1 MPKSSVSPIAKRM
14 PFRQRIDVELC
25 KRGELRT
32 ERFLDA
38 ATEAFIEKGY
48 RGASLAE
55 IVRRAGGSM
64 STLYRVFG
72 DKEGL
77 AHAIIERHMAV
88 VTARLHDLSLSGLP
102 PAAALQQVGESIL
115 EAVLSRDSL
124 LVHRIVIGEG
134 RDFPDLRDWFFAH
147 AVMPAQELLADYLQQ
162 EIEAGRLALR
172 SPAIASSQ
180 FFMMIFGE
188 LMIRVASGNRSNPD
202 PRAAREEARAA
213 VDLFLHG
220 ALPRP
225 QQSRPG
231 ERAAAG

>member
-1 MPKSSVSPIAKRM
+1 
-14 PFRQRIDVELC
+14 LC

-38 ATEAFIEKGY
+38 ATDAFIEKGY
-48 RGASLAE
+48 RRASLSE
-55 IVRRAGGSM
+55 IVGRAGGSL

-88 VTARLHDLSLSGLP
+88 VTARLQDLSLSGLP
-102 PAAALQQVGESIL
+102 PEAALQQVGESIL
-115 EAVLSRDSL
+115 EASISRESL

-134 RDFPDLRDWFFAH
+134 KDFPELRDWFFAN
-147 AVMPAQELLADYLQQ
+147 AVRPAQAILTEYLEN
-162 EIEAGRLALR
+162 EIGAGRLSLHA
-172 SPAIASSQ
+172 PAIASSQ

-188 LMIRVASGNRSNPD
+188 MMIRVASGNLASLD
-202 PRAAREEARAA
+202 PAVAREEARAA

-220 ALPRP
+220 ALPR
-225 QQSRPG
+225 
-231 ERAAAG
+231 

>member
-1 MPKSSVSPIAKRM
+1 M
-14 PFRQRIDVELC
+14 PFRPRPDVELC

-38 ATEAFIEKGY
+38 ATEVFIEKGY
-48 RGASLAE
+48 RGASLSE
-55 IVRRAGGSM
+55 IVGRAGGSM

-88 VTARLHDLSLSGLP
+88 VTERLQCLSLSGLP
-102 PAAALQQVGESIL
+102 PESALRRVGESIL
-115 EAVLSRDSL
+115 DASLSRESL

-134 RDFPDLRDWFFAH
+134 RDFPELRDWFFAH
-147 AVMPAQELLADYLQQ
+147 AVMPAQAMLTEYLQQ

-188 LMIRVASGNRSNPD
+188 LMIRVASGNQSNPD
-202 PRAAREEARAA
+202 PETAREEARAA

-220 ALPRP
+220 SLPR
-225 QQSRPG
+225 
-231 ERAAAG
+231 

>member
-1 MPKSSVSPIAKRM
+1 MPRSPVTPPPSSKRTRA
-14 PFRQRIDVELC
+14 PFRPRPDVELC

-32 ERFLDA
+32 ERFIDA
-38 ATEAFIEKGY
+38 ATDAFLEKGY
-48 RGASLAE
+48 RRASLSE
-55 IVRRAGGSM
+55 IVGRAGGSL

-88 VTARLHDLSLSGLP
+88 VTARLQDLRLSGLP
-102 PAAALQQVGESIL
+102 PEAALQQVGESIL
-115 EAVLSRDSL
+115 EASISRESL

-134 RDFPDLRDWFFAH
+134 KDFPELRDWFFAN
-147 AVMPAQELLADYLQQ
+147 AVMPAQAILTEYLEN
-162 EIEAGRLALR
+162 EISAGRLSLR

-188 LMIRVASGNRSNPD
+188 MMIRVASGNLASPD
-202 PRAAREEARAA
+202 PAASREEARAA

-220 ALPRP
+220 ALPR
-225 QQSRPG
+225 
-231 ERAAAG
+231 